1 MIILIG
7 ISFLYKNYYFGI
19 CFTSNAIF
27 ISFSLYIYVY
37 MSVCFSLYLHWLS
50 FFFFQNKSSC
60 FTARMKN
67 SPLRSSEALYWHVTE
82 FDRGFNLRL
91 LYWPYWNYIG
101 GRRHRYRCQNSAE
114 VPWDHWQQ
122 TFRLA
127 SRVLKI
133 LYPERTYLPGI
144 NFSHCF
150 LIPRRTFFCIKHIS
164 LFFTISITA

>member
-1 MIILIG
+1 MFESRRPPVDHFLFFYFY
-7 ISFLYKNYYFGI
+7 ISIYIFLFL
-19 CFTSNAIF
+19 T
-27 ISFSLYIYVY
+27 LV
-37 MSVCFSLYLHWLS
+37 
-50 FFFFQNKSSC
+50 FFFVFQNKSSC
-60 FTARMKN
+60 FTVRMKN

-127 SRVLKI
+127 SRILKKI
-133 LYPERTYLPGI
+133 FVPGKNTHLPGI

-150 LIPRRTFFCIKHIS
+150 SDPTLEHSSVSSISVLFSTF
-164 LFFTISITA
+164 SITQ

>member
-1 MIILIG
+1 M
-7 ISFLYKNYYFGI
+7 S
-19 CFTSNAIF
+19 
-27 ISFSLYIYVY
+27 IYVFPTSY
-37 MSVCFSLYLHWLS
+37 IGFLSL
-50 FFFFQNKSSC
+50 FQNKSSC

-127 SRVLKI
+127 SCILKI
-133 LYPERTYLPGI
+133 LYPERTHLPGI

-150 LIPRRTFFCIKHIS
+150 LIPRRTFFCVKHIS
-164 LFFTISITA
+164 LFSTFSITKYNLLALSGVKKNNFNTFRPTLFFCF